1 MMQCPL
7 CGAPDAEFFHRDT
20 QREYLRC
27 GACRLVYVPPRYF
40 LDLEAERAEYQLH
53 ENDPADAGYREFLS
67 RLATPLLARLAPGSR
82 GLDFGC
88 GPGPALVAMLQEAG
102 HEMARYDPFFF
113 PDRTPLSR
121 RYDFITAT
129 EVVEHLHRPG
139 EELERLWAL
148 LRPGGWLAIMTKLV
162 IDAQA
167 FANWH
172 YKNDLTHVSFFSS
185 DTWHWWGDCQQSPP
199 EFIGDD
205 VILLR
210 RAR

>member
-7 CGAPDAEFFHRDT
+7 CGAPDAEFFHRDEH
-20 QREYLRC
+20 REYLRC

-40 LDLEAERAEYQLH
+40 LDLEAERAEYLLH

-67 RLATPLLARLAPGSR
+67 RLATPLLSRLAPGSR

-88 GPGPALVAMLQEAG
+88 GPGPALVAMLREAG
-102 HEMARYDPFFF
+102 HEVAQYDPFFF

-148 LRPGGWLAIMTKLV
+148 LRPGGWLAVMTKLV

-172 YKNDLTHVSFFSS
+172 YKNDLTHVSFFST
-185 DTWHWWGDCQQSPP
+185 DTWCWWGECQQSPP
-199 EFIGDD
+199 EFLGND